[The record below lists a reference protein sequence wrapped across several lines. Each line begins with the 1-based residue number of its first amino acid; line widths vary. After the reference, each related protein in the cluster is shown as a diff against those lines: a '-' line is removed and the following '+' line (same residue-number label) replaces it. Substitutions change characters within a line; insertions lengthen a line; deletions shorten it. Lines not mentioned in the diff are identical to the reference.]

1 MDATFTNVVHASKS
15 SDLTLTPQTIP
26 VEKRTKVPE
35 AAVYLGSFLEK
46 LVSPPVNCGSGLMK
60 VEKFALV
67 LLSRHQQNLFCGMQT
82 ERIFA
87 YLNYRVPRTRKEIY
101 ETLIKGLQRLEY
113 RGYDSAGVAIDGN
126 NNEDKER
133 FIKLVKKRGKVKALE
148 EELYKQDDLD
158 SKTDFETH
166 FGIAHTRWAT
176 HGVPSAINSHPQRSD
191 KRNEFVVIHNGII
204 TNYKDLRKFLESKG
218 YEFES
223 ETDTETIPKLIKYMY
238 DNRESED
245 TSFSALVERVIQQLE
260 GAFALVFKSIHYPG
274 EAVATRRGSPLLI
287 GVRSKY
293 KLSTEQIPVL
303 YRTCNIENVKNICNS
318 QMKRLDS
325 STCLHAVGDKA
336 VEFFFASD
344 ASAIIEHTNR
354 VIFLEDDD
362 IAAVTD
368 GKLSIHR
375 LKRSA
380 SDDPSRAIQTLQ
392 MELQQ
397 IMKGNFSAF
406 MQKEIFEQ
414 PESVV
419 NTMRGRVNFESST
432 VLLGGLKDHLKE
444 IRRCR
449 RLIIIGCGTSYHA
462 AVATR
467 QVLEEL
473 TELPVM
479 VELASDFLDRNT
491 PVFRDDV
498 CFFIS
503 QSGETADT
511 LMALRYC
518 KERRALTV
526 GITNTVGSSIS
537 RETDCGVHIN
547 AGPEIGV
554 ASTKAY
560 TSQFVSLVMFGLMMS
575 EDRIS
580 LQKRRQEIISGL
592 KSLPE
597 MIKEVLSLD
606 EKIHDLALELYKQR
620 SLLVMGRGYNY
631 ATCLEG
637 ALKIKEIT
645 YMHSEGI
652 LAGELKHGPLA
663 LIDKQMP
670 VIMVIMKDPCFTK
683 CQNALQQVTAR
694 QGRPIILC
702 SKEDTESSK
711 FAYKTIELPH
721 TVDCLQG
728 VLSVIP
734 LQLLSFHLA
743 VLRGYDILTTIRG
756 SLNFDLKLQREGT
769 NEKQEADDECNF
781 LLSATFFYHCK
792 LSMYRRILI
801 PAEGIVETF
810 AAFDTVLGI
819 NVAVKK
825 LSRPFQNQTHAKRA
839 YRELVLLKCVN
850 HKNII
855 SLLNVFTPQK
865 SLEEFQ
871 DVYLVM
877 ELMDANLCQVIHME
891 LDHERM
897 SYLLYQMLC
906 GIKHLHS
913 AGIIH
918 RDLKPS
924 NIVVKSD
931 CTLKILDFGLARTAC
946 TNFMMT
952 PYVVTRYYRAP
963 EVILGMG
970 YKENVDIWSV
980 GCIMGELV
988 KGCVIFQGTDHIDQW
1003 NKVIEQLGT
1012 PSADFMKKLQPTVR
1026 NYVENRPKYPGIK
1039 FEELFPDWIFPSES
1053 DRDKLKTS
1061 QARDLLSKMLVVD
1074 PDKRISV
1081 DEALRHPYITVWYDP
1096 AEAEAPPPQIYD
1108 AQLEERE
1115 HAIEEWKDFIMFGFL
1130 STDAA
1135 VNSNT
1140 SPSQSSSINDIS
1152 SMSTEQTLAS
1162 DTDSSLDA
1170 LTGPLEGCR

>member
-1 MDATFTNVVHASKS
+1 M
-15 SDLTLTPQTIP
+15 
-26 VEKRTKVPE
+26 
-35 AAVYLGSFLEK
+35 
-46 LVSPPVNCGSGLMK
+46 CG
-60 VEKFALV
+60 
-67 LLSRHQQNLFCGMQT
+67 
-82 ERIFA
+82 IFA
-87 YLNYRVPRTRKEIY
+87 YMNYRVPRTRKEIF

-126 NNEDKER
+126 NNEVKER
-133 FIKLVKKRGKVKALE
+133 HIQLVKKRGNVKALD
-148 EELYKQDDLD
+148 EELYKQDSMDL
-158 SKTDFETH
+158 KVEFETH

-176 HGVPSAINSHPQRSD
+176 HGVPSAVNSHPQRSD
-191 KRNEFVVIHNGII
+191 KGNEFVVIHNGII

-223 ETDTETIPKLIKYMY
+223 ETDTETIAKLIKYVF
-238 DNRESED
+238 DNRETED
-245 TSFSALVERVIQQLE
+245 ITFSTLVERVIQQLE

-303 YRTCNIENVKNICNS
+303 YRTRNIENVKNICKTR
-318 QMKRLDS
+318 MKRLDS
-325 STCLHAVGDKA
+325 STCLHAVGNKA

-362 IAAVTD
+362 IAAVAD

-375 LKRSA
+375 VKRLA

-397 IMKGNFSAF
+397 IMKGKCNFSAF

-414 PESVV
+414 PESVF
-419 NTMRGRVNFESST
+419 NTMRGRVNFETNT

-449 RLIIIGCGTSYHA
+449 RLIVIGCGTSYHA

-511 LMALRYC
+511 LLALRYC
-518 KERRALTV
+518 KDRRALTV
-526 GITNTVGSSIS
+526 GVTNTVGSSIS

-560 TSQFVSLVMFGLMMS
+560 TSQFISLVMFGLMMS

-580 LQKRRQEIISGL
+580 LQNRRREIIHGL

-597 MIKEVLSLD
+597 LIKEVLSLD
-606 EKIHDLALELYKQR
+606 EKIHDLALELYTQR

-670 VIMVIMKDPCFTK
+670 VIMVIMKDPCFAK

-702 SKEDTESSK
+702 SKDDTESSK

-728 VLSVIP
+728 ILSVIP

-743 VLRGYDILTTIRG
+743 VLRGYDFYSVQVADSTFTVLKRYQQLKPIG
-756 SLNFDLKLQREGT
+756 SGAQ
-769 NEKQEADDECNF
+769 
-781 LLSATFFYHCK
+781 
-792 LSMYRRILI
+792 
-801 PAEGIVETF
+801 GIVC

-865 SLEEFQ
+865 TLEEFQ

-1053 DRDKLKTS
+1053 ERDKIKTS
-1061 QARDLLSKMLVVD
+1061 QARDLLSKMLVID

-1115 HAIEEWKDFIMFGFL
+1115 HAIEEWKELIYKEVMDWEERSKNGVVKDQP
-1130 STDAA
+1130 SDAA
-1135 VNSNT
+1135 VSSNAT
-1140 SPSQSSSINDIS
+1140 PSQSSSINDIS

-1170 LTGPLEGCR
+1170 STGPLEGCR